1 MPSLFILKL
10 IYQSH
15 SQTAKFINSKKVG
28 EGVKQRLLLY
38 IYTEDIKQLKKDD
51 FRNSIVSYSHPVG
64 LDTTNWIS
72 KVKIK

>member
-10 IYQSH
+10 KYQSH
-15 SQTAKFINSKKVG
+15 SQQAKFINSKG
-28 EGVKQRLLLY
+28 EGGKQRLLLY

-72 KVKIK
+72 KVQIK